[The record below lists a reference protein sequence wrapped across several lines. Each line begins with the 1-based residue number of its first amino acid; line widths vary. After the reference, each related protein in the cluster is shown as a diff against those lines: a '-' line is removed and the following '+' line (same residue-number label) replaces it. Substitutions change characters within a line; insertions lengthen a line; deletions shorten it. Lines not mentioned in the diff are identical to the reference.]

1 MKSDMEV
8 HISFKCTHHKE
19 WDLSLFPS
27 AHPSS
32 QWNSGC
38 PEPPT
43 PFPASLSSVFPAH
56 THRSRAADPPGSTC
70 REAGASKHCWDCS
83 SDRARTR
90 LCCRGFSCYKPL
102 PKARTNKALHSY
114 SCSAPSLPSHTNT
127 ALSICQASTGGRTRP
142 GQVTQLHPDCKLCL
156 GP

>member
-1 MKSDMEV
+1 MHPPQGMGFIF
-8 HISFKCTHHKE
+8 ISKCSPKQPVKFR
-19 WDLSLFPS
+19 LSRTS
-27 AHPSS
+27 
-32 QWNSGC
+32 N
-38 PEPPT
+38 
-43 PFPASLSSVFPAH
+43 SLSSIPFQCFPCTH
-56 THRSRAADPPGSTC
+56 TQKQSSRTPGSTC

-83 SDRARTR
+83 SDRARPR